1 MHTVVL
7 FTIPDVVQL
16 TMPITLKRTAS
27 IPSFCNSSDTEPL
40 ETPPRKRTRLNHDHS
55 PGSTSSSMTL
65 RTSSSASRTYIEL
78 FRFLSLIHFLAISR
92 SRRKPSRESDF
103 ELRDILRRCAAT
115 PVSHAAIRDLKSFPK
130 GDFFMQYTMANHSL
144 IDCHHSS
151 GESAALYAVQ
161 RLVQAVKTDVKSR
174 VDSREE
180 KLLETELYLE
190 WLKEFKFVITGIEV
204 NLCFPSNEPLC
215 LSTRTLLELACCQ
228 DARDAETRHRARAHL
243 VHDPLPPHRR
253 IYIRS
258 GVSSRRL
265 VIPLLQPRAV
275 NISCHYDDYR
285 RIS

>member
-1 MHTVVL
+1 
-7 FTIPDVVQL
+7 
-16 TMPITLKRTAS
+16 MPITLKRTAS

-40 ETPPRKRTRLNHDHS
+40 ETPPKKRSRLNHDNS

-78 FRFLSLIHFLAISR
+78 LQFLSLIHFLAASR
-92 SRRKPSRESDF
+92 SRRKPARQSDF
-103 ELRDILRRCAAT
+103 ELRDILKRCAAT
-115 PVSHAAIRDLKSFPK
+115 PASHVAIRDLKSFPK
-130 GDFFMQYTMANHSL
+130 GGFLIQYTMANHSL
-144 IDCHHSS
+144 IDCHHSP

-161 RLVQAVKTDVKSR
+161 RLVQAVKADVKLR
-174 VDSREE
+174 VDPCEG

-190 WLKEFKFVITGIEV
+190 WLKDLKFVITGIEV
-204 NLCFPSNEPLC
+204 DSCFPSNEPLC
-215 LSTRTLLELACCQ
+215 LSTRTRIELACCQ
-228 DARDAETRHRARAHL
+228 DARDPETHHRARTCL

-258 GVSSRRL
+258 RVPSRRL

-275 NISCHYDDYR
+275 NISCHYDDHR